1 MAQVRL
7 AISPARSP
15 ALADSSTITRLRSG
29 LRVQLANTSRSLTS
43 AEERVFACRPGMV
56 KGF

>member
-1 MAQVRL
+1 MSHVRF

-15 ALADSSTITRLRSG
+15 ALVDSNTITRLRSG
-29 LRVQLANTSRSLTS
+29 LRVQLAKTRRSLTS
-43 AEERVFACRPGMV
+43 AEERVFACRPDMV